1 MHIIGRS
8 HCVSLMSSKKW
19 QNVLKEKNRKFKF
32 WSGLP
37 QLNYRVAQVKQ
48 RMLHACAL
56 FTETLNVLLEANS
69 KVIRDIETYNEI
81 IIMIRNTGYELR
93 SLKLLSVFE
102 TDAFYIMKGSK
113 SQWYFWRKRYGEN
126 CRQSLSQT
134 LL

>member
-1 MHIIGRS
+1 M
-8 HCVSLMSSKKW
+8 
-19 QNVLKEKNRKFKF
+19 
-32 WSGLP
+32 
-37 QLNYRVAQVKQ
+37 KQ

-69 KVIRDIETYNEI
+69 KVIKDIETYNEI

-113 SQWYFWRKRYGEN
+113 SQWYF
-126 CRQSLSQT
+126 
-134 LL
+134 